1 VILAWLA
8 SRTCLSTGA
17 MGVADMITDG
27 IGEIIAPENDPAA
40 LAGALRRYMDDPER
54 LAREGAA
61 ARDRAISTY
70 DAPVVAERIE
80 RLFREA
86 GAQ

>member
-1 VILAWLA
+1 V
-8 SRTCLSTGA
+8 STGA

-27 IGEIIAPENDPAA
+27 VGEIIAPENDPSA
-40 LAGALRRYMDDPER
+40 LAETLRKYMQDPDR

-61 ARDRAISTY
+61 ARERAVQTY

-80 RLFREA
+80 QLFREA
-86 GAQ
+86 GARDTT